1 LQKGKLSCAGPAR
14 TVWHGLAFIVPVC
27 YNEAYSL
34 NERVNEPMKI
44 YEKAPAKINLLLDV
58 LRKRGDGYH
67 EVEMIM
73 TMVDL
78 ADRLEME
85 ELPRDAIIISSQV
98 GYIPLDEK
106 NLAFQAARLIKE
118 RYDVRK
124 GVYIHLDKKIPV
136 AAGLAGGSSDAAAAL
151 RGLNRLWGLGISED
165 ELCDLGAE
173 LGSDVPFCVTGGTA
187 IARGRGEKLEHI
199 SPPPQC
205 WVVLAKPPINVS
217 TADVYGRL
225 RANELKDHPSIE
237 FMRGALARGS
247 FHDMCEGL
255 GNVLENVTLELYPE
269 VRQLKESMLRL
280 GADGVLMSGS
290 GPTVFGLVSKQA
302 KLPRIYNGLRGY
314 CKEVYVVRM
323 LT

>member
-1 LQKGKLSCAGPAR
+1 
-14 TVWHGLAFIVPVC
+14 
-27 YNEAYSL
+27 
-34 NERVNEPMKI
+34 MKV
-44 YEKAPAKINLLLDV
+44 YEKAPAKINLMLDV
-58 LRKRGDGYH
+58 LRKREDGFH

-85 ELPRDAIIISSQV
+85 ELSRNTIVISSQA

-106 NLAFQAARLIKE
+106 NLAFQAAKLIKE
-118 RYDVRK
+118 RYKVDK

-151 RGLNRLWGLGISED
+151 RGLNRLWGLGIPLD
-165 ELCDLGAE
+165 ELSRLGAE

-187 IARGRGEKLEHI
+187 IARGRGEQLEQI
-199 SPPPQC
+199 ARPPQC
-205 WVVLAKPPINVS
+205 WVILAKPPINVS
-217 TADVYGRL
+217 TADVYGRFRL
-225 RANELKDHPSIE
+225 SQVEQHPSTE
-237 FMRGALARGS
+237 GMAAELAAGS
-247 FHDMCEGL
+247 FTGMCQQL
-255 GNVLENVTLELYPE
+255 GNVLESVTLKLHPE
-269 VRQLKESMLRL
+269 VEQLKESMRKL

-290 GPTVFGLVSKQA
+290 GPTVFGLVSRESKVA
-302 KLPRIYNGLRGY
+302 RIYNGLRGF

>member
-1 LQKGKLSCAGPAR
+1 
-14 TVWHGLAFIVPVC
+14 
-27 YNEAYSL
+27 
-34 NERVNEPMKI
+34 MKI

-58 LRKRGDGYH
+58 LRKREDGFH

-78 ADRLEME
+78 ADRLELE
-85 ELPRDAIIISSQV
+85 ELPRDTIIISSQA

-151 RGLNRLWGLGISED
+151 RGLNRLWQLNISED
-165 ELCDLGAE
+165 ELCRLGAE

-187 IARGRGEKLEHI
+187 IARGRGEKLERI
-199 SPPPQC
+199 SNPPQC

-217 TADVYGRL
+217 TADVYGKL
-225 RANELKDHPSIE
+225 RANELKNHPLTKEMVSAIE
-237 FMRGALARGS
+237 RGS
-247 FHDMCEGL
+247 FSDICAGL
-255 GNVLENVTLELYPE
+255 GNVLENVTLDLYPE
-269 VRQLKESMLRL
+269 VLQLKESMQKL

-290 GPTVFGLVSKQA
+290 GPTVFGLVSKEA
-302 KLPRIYNGLRGY
+302 KLPRIYNGLRGF

>member
-1 LQKGKLSCAGPAR
+1 
-14 TVWHGLAFIVPVC
+14 
-27 YNEAYSL
+27 
-34 NERVNEPMKI
+34 MKI

-58 LRKRGDGYH
+58 LRKREDGFH

-85 ELPRDAIIISSQV
+85 ELPRDTIIISSQA

-151 RGLNRLWGLGISED
+151 RGLNRLWGLGISEE
-165 ELCDLGAE
+165 ELCKLGAE
-173 LGSDVPFCVTGGTA
+173 LGSDVPFCITGRTA
-187 IARGRGEKLEHI
+187 LATGRGERLQRI
-199 SPPPQC
+199 SNPPQC

-225 RANELKDHPSIE
+225 RAAQLDKHPSTADMLAAIE
-237 FMRGALARGS
+237 RGS
-247 FHDMCEGL
+247 FNEVCAAL
-255 GNVLENVTLELYPE
+255 GNVLETVTLPLYPE
-269 VRQLKESMLRL
+269 VEQLKESMQRL
-280 GADGVLMSGS
+280 GAEGVLMSGS
-290 GPTVFGLVSKQA
+290 GPTVFGLVSKEA
-302 KLPRIYNGLRGY
+302 KVARIYNGLRGF